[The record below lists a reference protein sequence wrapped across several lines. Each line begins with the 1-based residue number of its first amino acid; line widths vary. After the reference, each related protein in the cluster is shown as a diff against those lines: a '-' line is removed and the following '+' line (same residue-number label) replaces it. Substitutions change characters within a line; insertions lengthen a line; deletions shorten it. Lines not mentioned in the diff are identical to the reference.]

1 MPFSRI
7 RCFHHVLQL
16 SGALSVTWSLS
27 TWIVLSTNLMKFHQV
42 CHFCQIRRF
51 AIFVNFLGP
60 TSHVISI
67 HSYNFVNKLG
77 RNFVRFATFAE
88 FGYVC
93 GRFWNP
99 SSRLISTPS
108 FKFVSRFADS
118 RTDSLYWK
126 NFHRLANPSKLLSLH
141 VITCYCTNF
150 WIHLWNVSFSSAFLS
165 LLTMLIWVCLNLLA
179 LCSKKHSSFYRK
191 S

>member
-16 SGALSVTWSLS
+16 SGALSAKWS
-27 TWIVLSTNLMKFHQV
+27 LSTNLMKFHQV

-51 AIFVNFLGP
+51 AIFVNVLGP

-88 FGYVC
+88 FTGYFC
-93 GRFWNP
+93 GCFGTLPANWFLLPPLNLSEGLLTIGQIPFIER
-99 SSRLISTPS
+99 ISTDWQI
-108 FKFVSRFADS
+108 RQI
-118 RTDSLYWK
+118 T
-126 NFHRLANPSKLLSLH
+126 
-141 VITCYCTNF
+141 VITCY
-150 WIHLWNVSFSSAFLS
+150 HMLLHEFLDTS
-165 LLTMLIWVCLNLLA
+165 QHIWVCLNLL
-179 LCSKKHSSFYRK
+179 STVQ
-191 S
+191 